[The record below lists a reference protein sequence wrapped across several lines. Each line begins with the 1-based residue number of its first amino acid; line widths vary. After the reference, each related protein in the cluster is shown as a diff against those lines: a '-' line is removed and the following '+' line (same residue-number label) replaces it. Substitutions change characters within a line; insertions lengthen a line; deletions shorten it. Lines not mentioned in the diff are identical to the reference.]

1 MTNPFP
7 KISVVIPIYGRIGD
21 FNRLVQKLKEQSL
34 KPYEIILVDS
44 SPQTLD
50 EAPEGTI
57 LIKNPNDVALSWD
70 YNLGAQKAKGEF
82 ILNLQQDCLP
92 ETNTAIEDLY
102 KEMTPNRVAV
112 VGTVTLPR
120 ELWEKYDFWGK
131 ILMARW
137 VGEVKQGI
145 SGKFDLI
152 RRDVFMKIGGYD
164 TQNFSF
170 AGEDMDLYMRLSEQG
185 EVYVSNVR
193 VLHLH
198 NQTRAT
204 KWTEVFT
211 KSYQLAESFG
221 ALVRK
226 WGFKLRRAVYAQH
239 IGHHLMKYFYP
250 LILLLPFR
258 PIESVVAIFALSNLA
273 NWHIWRV
280 RSPKV
285 VIMLLFNP
293 LLFFT
298 CAAGT
303 LVGFVRGK
311 QRFSLHK

>member
-1 MTNPFP
+1 MTNFLP
-7 KISVVIPIYGRIGD
+7 KISVIIPIYGRIGD
-21 FNRLVQKLKEQSL
+21 YVRLVEKLKSQTL
-34 KPYEIILVDS
+34 PPHEIILVDS
-44 SPQTLD
+44 SPQPLD
-50 EAPEGTI
+50 KAPEGTI
-57 LIKNPNDVALSWD
+57 LVKNPTDIALSWD
-70 YNLGAQKAKGEF
+70 YNLGAKNASGDF
-82 ILNLQQDCLP
+82 ILNMQQDCLP
-92 ETNTAIEDLY
+92 ESNTAIEALY
-102 KEMTPNRVAV
+102 KEMTPDRVAV
-112 VGTVTLPR
+112 VGTVSLPK
-120 ELWEKYDFWGK
+120 ELWEKYDFWGE

-164 TQNFSF
+164 TRNFCF

-185 EVYVSNVR
+185 EVYVSDVR

-204 KWTEVFT
+204 KWKEVFT

-221 ALVRK
+221 ALFRK

-239 IGHHLMKYFYP
+239 LAHHLMKYFYP

-258 PIESVVAIFALSNLA
+258 PIETGAAIFIISNLA
-273 NWHIWRV
+273 NWHVWRV

-285 VIMLLFNP
+285 IIMLVFNP
-293 LLFFT
+293 LIFFT

-303 LVGFVRGK
+303 LMGFITGK
-311 QRFSLHK
+311 QKFSLHK